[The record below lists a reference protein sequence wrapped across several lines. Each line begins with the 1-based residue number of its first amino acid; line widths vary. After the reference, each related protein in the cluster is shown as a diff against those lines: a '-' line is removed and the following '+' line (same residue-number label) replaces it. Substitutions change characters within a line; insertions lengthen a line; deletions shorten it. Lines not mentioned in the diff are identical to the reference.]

1 MKQTRRGLLVLMI
14 LLAVVISLCVL
25 PAHAAN
31 DTAKL
36 ILTPIE
42 AMPDEQFKTTLCVAE
57 GSEIVDFQIQLLY
70 DTDVVRLV
78 SAKAS
83 KDVDG
88 DVVVN
93 SGQQGVLKINYTLT
107 SENTS
112 EQMPIV
118 DLVFATDEEIGVG
131 GYEFLKENTA
141 AAKSADRLV
150 GTDLVSVP
158 LECDFSALNIYGSGD
173 VDLNGN
179 VEIRDVT
186 RLRQYLAKIVTL
198 TDYQLRM
205 ADAYY
210 DEDVNVRDAVY
221 IQQKLAE
228 FDVQLGG
235 RANIRF
241 YDADG
246 NLYATKSVVVGG
258 ELTKVPAV
266 PERTGYSNGMW
277 STSAIEA
284 AEPDLTSISK
294 DVNLYAFYSDVPI
307 VGDDEYQINYYLY
320 DNDTYLQKV
329 GVVNPNEDKHSTKT
343 DYVLKDLLVD
353 GYRFEGWYD
362 GQGSNANKVTTIPAG
377 TTGEVELYARWTAL
391 EYTINYECAMGNVPA
406 GTYKVNQNTTLT
418 VPTTSIVPE
427 MANYVFLGWTNEE
440 GKLVKTIP
448 AGTTGPQSYTA
459 NWISRR
465 NMTTAAAD
473 YEHPIIA
480 EDTENGQIL
489 FAYEIGKIE
498 NVPLYT
504 IGDEF
509 SAASGIEIVYSEET
523 TNSLGSTA
531 AKSLSK
537 SISSVTTQS
546 QGWTLS
552 NDWKDIQSVS
562 ATYMNSKGWSKEQ
575 AETNT
580 TSSTGTR
587 CINSTSGGTSTV
599 TDSSGRSATL
609 DNKASSSGT
618 RSAEIS
624 ESAELEVKASVGAEA
639 YGVKASVEAG
649 AKDTVSTK
657 ETTSQTVGWE
667 AGRSNTAD
675 SSHVKTDNAN
685 WSTSSSF
692 TASNTSSHSTSVATT
707 LSEQISETK
716 GYGSQYSRGGAES
729 ENAQLAYTDSSSDQY
744 GSTLTYNS
752 TEVVSQ
758 STQFKTNGSQVG
770 KYRVVCAGTVHVFG
784 VVGYDIASQ
793 SYFTYTYN
801 VMDDQTSTFL
811 DYSYLGNFSDF
822 ESGIIP
828 FEVPSDIYDYVAA
841 RTARSDGLQVDPDT
855 GTVTGYNGS
864 DPVVVVPAFWRYSTG
879 ASGTFKTVKITSI
892 DPEAFKGNTN
902 LKGVF
907 LSNYVKE
914 IPAEAFAG
922 CTALEGV
929 YCPGVTKIGD
939 NAFAGCTSYEKFSL
953 SGYWWTCSA
962 CGFEHNSTNLPDDYV
977 CPECGAAADAFNKT
991 APEIGV
997 NAFEGVNQVEIVAA
1011 SKAEA
1016 EAAVA
1021 CGAKNITLSLVDAVG
1036 EISGADLVVPSTT
1049 DSFVLIGGGNT
1060 YSNLKLKSDAAETTI
1075 NGVNF
1080 TDCSGITLDVSAEK
1094 LNLEF
1099 VSIDATSYTL
1109 LRAETTD
1116 ISLNGNTYISSSTNK
1131 SIICKNLNVTVS
1143 PDAQAGGTSSK
1154 LRLTGDLLTCGTVTG
1169 RDNIVF
1175 VTGDVRE
1182 VTEAEF
1188 NRYARGEFTV
1198 FFDANGGSVSEESKN
1213 VYFGEALGTLPT
1225 PNRNDCA
1232 FEGWYTEDGTLVTED
1247 TIFNMDGDVN
1257 LKAHWKSGWVLASEL
1272 PEDGTVAENK
1282 WTYNLA
1288 TRIES
1293 GSSTPP
1299 PGYSQYKDPT
1309 WVWGPWGGWSGWQNS
1324 NPGSGDSRQVET
1336 RWIPAVTHTEWNY
1349 SRYNEYD
1356 YASAGRRGWNGP
1368 TQGNWGGHYCQYLE
1382 YRGWSTTRL
1391 SATGSDSGYTIYDGN
1406 WYNEESKTV
1415 TDSAGYTQYR
1425 YRDRS
1430 KVWTYYYQMIEVKE
1444 SATEILPTDTISNVQ
1459 HWIQYI
1465 VQ

>member
-210 DEDVNVRDAVY
+210 DENVNVRDAVY

-277 STSAIEA
+277 STSAMEA

-294 DVNLYAFYSDVPI
+294 DVNLYAFYSDAPI
-307 VGDDEYQINYYLY
+307 IGDDEYEITYNLY
-320 DNDTYLQKV
+320 NNDAYLQRV
-329 GVVNPNEDKHSTKT
+329 GVTNPNPEKYSSKDGL
-343 DYVLKDLLVD
+343 VLSEPVVA
-353 GYRFEGWYD
+353 GYNFEGWFD
-362 GQGSNANKVTTIPAG
+362 GQGNSANRVTEIPAG
-377 TTGEVELYARWTAL
+377 TTGKVTLYARWTA
-391 EYTINYECAMGNVPA
+391 ETYTINYECEMGNIPA
-406 GTYKVNQNTTLT
+406 GTYKVNQNTTLM
-418 VPTTSIVPE
+418 VPTSEIVPA
-427 MANYVFLGWTNEE
+427 MANYIFLGWTNED
-440 GKLVKTIP
+440 GQLVKTIP
-448 AGTTGPQSYTA
+448 AGTTGNQTFTS
-459 NWISRR
+459 NWTSRR
-465 NMTTAAAD
+465 NMTRSVD
-473 YEHPIIA
+473 SVGDPVVF
-480 EDTENGQIL
+480 EDFENGQIL
-489 FAYEIGKIE
+489 FAYELGTIE
-498 NVPLYT
+498 NIPLYT
-504 IGDEF
+504 IQEF
-509 SAASGIEIVYSEET
+509 NAAAGIEIKTSVEKTSNLSETNAKTIAKTVNKAT
-523 TNSLGSTA
+523 TNSTA
-531 AKSLSK
+531 
-537 SISSVTTQS
+537 
-546 QGWTLS
+546 WTLS
-552 NDWKDIQSVS
+552 EDWNNVTSVTESYAQQLGKTIEEANEFCKTSSNTYSMTSEQGGSNSVTNSSNVSAKLTGTQSHQDENTHSVAKTNEFNVDAKVGWESPKTPYGKFNAEVDVGYKHSKTTTDTEKTTDGWSNTAEFGSSASHSASATATWNTSQGFSSSNSVS
-562 ATYMNSKGWSKEQ
+562 ASQKVSQ
-575 AETNT
+575 A
-580 TSSTGTR
+580 
-587 CINSTSGGTSTV
+587 
-599 TDSSGRSATL
+599 
-609 DNKASSSGT
+609 
-618 RSAEIS
+618 
-624 ESAELEVKASVGAEA
+624 
-639 YGVKASVEAG
+639 
-649 AKDTVSTK
+649 
-657 ETTSQTVGWE
+657 
-667 AGRSNTAD
+667 
-675 SSHVKTDNAN
+675 
-685 WSTSSSF
+685 
-692 TASNTSSHSTSVATT
+692 
-707 LSEQISETK
+707 LSEVISTDK
-716 GYGSQYSRGGAES
+716 SYGSSYAKGGSRS
-729 ENAQLAYTDSSSDQY
+729 EDQSFQRTDAQSDEY
-744 GSTLTYNS
+744 ASTLTYFS
-752 TEVVSQ
+752 SDVTTESQ
-758 STQFKTNGSQVG
+758 QFTTNGSSQG
-770 KYRVVCAGTVHVFG
+770 KYRIECAGTAHVFAI
-784 VVGYDIASQ
+784 VGYDVADAA
-793 SYFTYTYN
+793 YYTYTYN
-801 VMDDQTSTFL
+801 VLDDETHAFL
-811 DYSYLGNFSDF
+811 DYSYDGTFTEF
-822 ESGIIP
+822 ENCILP
-828 FEVPSDIYDYVAA
+828 FEIPGDIYDYVSERIL
-841 RTARSDGLQVDPDT
+841 RTEGLVIDSQTGKVTEYNGEDT
-855 GTVTGYNGS
+855 VVWVPAYVSVPTLSGDSYQAVKVTGIE
-864 DPVVVVPAFWRYSTG
+864 P
-879 ASGTFKTVKITSI
+879 
-892 DPEAFKGNTN
+892 
-902 LKGVF
+902 
-907 LSNYVKE
+907 
-914 IPAEAFAG
+914 EAFAG
-922 CTALEGV
+922 NQALKGVILSDFVSEIPNGAFEGCTDLEGV
-929 YCPGVTKIGD
+929 ICPNVTKIGD
-939 NAFAGCTSYEKFSL
+939 DAFKGCTSFQAMK
-953 SGYWWTCSA
+953 
-962 CGFEHNSTNLPDDYV
+962 LPV
-977 CPECGAAADAFNKT
+977 TVTSVGS
-991 APEIGV
+991 
-997 NAFEGVNQVEIVAA
+997 NAFEGVQEVSLVA
-1011 SKAEA
+1011 SNKEVAEA
-1016 EAAVA
+1016 IVTS
-1021 CGAKNITLSLVDAVG
+1021 GAKNITLN
-1036 EISGADLVVPSTT
+1036 ISNIADEVTGTSFVVPETAE
-1049 DSFVLIGGGNT
+1049 SFALQGGAEQ
-1060 YSNLKLKSDAAETTI
+1060 YHSVKVKSDARVTTI
-1075 NGVNF
+1075 NGMIFV
-1080 TDCSGITLDVSAEK
+1080 DCTGIPLQVSSETLK
-1094 LNLEF
+1094 LQN
-1099 VSIDATSYTL
+1099 VSIDSPNYAIL
-1109 LRAETTD
+1109 LTADNTEIELYSNTNITTAGD
-1116 ISLNGNTYISSSTNK
+1116 KAIV
-1131 SIICKNLNVTVS
+1131 CKNINVVLS
-1143 PDAQAGGTSSK
+1143 PEAVTNGVASK
-1154 LRLTGDLLTCGTVTG
+1154 LKVDGNILACGDVTG
-1169 RDNIVF
+1169 TKNIIQ
-1175 VTGDVRE
+1175 TNGTIVRID
-1182 VTEAEF
+1182 EATF
-1188 NRYARGEFTV
+1188 SKFAQGEFVIT
-1198 FFDANGGSVSEESKN
+1198 FDANGGSVTPENKT
-1213 VYFGEALGTLPT
+1213 VYFGDPVGELPIPT
-1225 PNRNDCA
+1225 RADCT
-1232 FEGWYTEDGTLVTED
+1232 FEGWYTEDGTLVTAESVYD
-1247 TIFNMDGDVN
+1247 FADGIT
-1257 LKAHWKSGWVLASEL
+1257 LRAHWKSGWVLASEL

-1430 KVWTYYYQMIEVKE
+1430 KVWTYYYQMIEAKE